1 MKILQI
7 LPRLELGGVERGVVD
22 LVRALKARGEE
33 SVVVSAGGALVEE
46 LQKEGIPHYSLPV
59 DRKSLFSLSLVSRLV
74 EIIQKE
80 RVEVVHAR
88 SRVPG
93 WIAWLASR
101 KAGVPLVT
109 TCHGYYSN
117 HFLSRVMGWGK
128 RVIVPSEVIARH
140 MIDDFGVPPDRIV
153 WIPRGVDLSQFT
165 FHSEKYS
172 SGPPP
177 PSASGAAKGPAVAVG
192 GSAAAPKV
200 FRILNVGRFSPIK
213 GQVEFLRAVHRL
225 RERGLPVEAWLV
237 GSEGEG
243 KTKYTRE
250 IERTVVRLGLENHVK
265 MLGTRRDIPE
275 LLREADLL
283 ALSSLVPES
292 FGRVLIEA
300 GAVGTACVAT
310 RLGGVLDII
319 EDGKEGLLVPP
330 RDEEAFAD
338 AMERLLTHR
347 DEARQMAQA
356 LRKKVETRFTLDQ
369 MTEKTLEVYRQVK
382 EEKRILVIKIGALGD
397 VILAIPSL
405 RMIRKKFPGAHL
417 GVLVD
422 ERYSAVLAG
431 CPYVNEVLLLN
442 RTRSRSWIW
451 LARFAKRLRRE
462 AFDLAIDFQNT
473 KRTHFLAFLAG
484 IPERH
489 GFSRGIFGRLLNRP
503 DFTFTEAASPV
514 RHQFRLLARLGINQ
528 MEEKLEL
535 WPDPDSEALVTQ
547 WFEEKKFS
555 ENRKGVGL
563 VIGSSPRW
571 PTKRWPRESFHALAR
586 RLTKELDCKVVL
598 IGSPEDRPLVKG
610 FDSDSDAFL
619 DLVGK
624 TSLRDLISV
633 IRRLGVLVTGDTAPL
648 HIASALG
655 TRKVALFGPTD
666 PRRHLVPSPKTTL
679 FVKRIPCQP
688 CYKGVCHNPELLA
701 CLKRIE
707 VDEVFEAVK
716 KHLASLPA
724 LTV

>member
-7 LPRLELGGVERGVVD
+7 LPRLELGGVERGVAD
-22 LVRALKARGEE
+22 LVRALKGRGEE
-33 SVVVSAGGALVEE
+33 SVVVSAGGALAQE

-59 DRKSLFSLSLVSRLV
+59 DRKSLFSLFLVPRLV

-80 RVEVVHAR
+80 RVDVVHAR
-88 SRVPG
+88 SRVPA
-93 WIAWLASR
+93 WIVWLASR

-128 RVIVPSEVIARH
+128 RVIVPSEVMARH

-153 WIPRGVDLSQFT
+153 LIPRGVDLSRFT
-165 FHSEKYS
+165 FHSEKYL
-172 SGPPP
+172 
-177 PSASGAAKGPAVAVG
+177 KTT
-192 GSAAAPKV
+192 KV

-250 IERTVVRLGLENHVK
+250 IERTVVRLGLERNVK

-283 ALSSLVPES
+283 VLSSLVPES

-310 RLGGVLDII
+310 RLGGVVDII

-330 RDEEAFAD
+330 GDEDALAD

-347 DEARQMAQA
+347 DEAGRMAQA
-356 LRKKVETRFTLDQ
+356 LRKKVETQFTLDQ
-369 MTEKTLEVYRQVK
+369 MTEKTLEVYHEVRG
-382 EEKRILVIKIGALGD
+382 EKRILVIKIGALGD
-397 VILAIPSL
+397 VILAVPSL
-405 RMIRKKFPGAHL
+405 RMIRKKFPSARL
-417 GVLVD
+417 SVLVD

-431 CPYVNEVLLLN
+431 CPYLNEILLFN
-442 RTRSRSWIW
+442 RSKSRSWIW

-473 KRTHFLAFLAG
+473 KRTHLLALLAG

-489 GFSRGIFGRLLNRP
+489 GFSRGIFGRLLTHP
-503 DFTFTEAASPV
+503 DFTFTEMDSPI
-514 RHQFRLLARLGINQ
+514 RHQFRLLSRLGINQ
-528 MEEKLEL
+528 MEERLEL
-535 WPDPDSEALVTQ
+535 WPDPASEALVTQ
-547 WFEEKKFS
+547 WFGEKKFS
-555 ENRKGVGL
+555 ENGKWVGL

-571 PTKRWPRESFHALAR
+571 PTKRWPIESFRALAR
-586 RLTKELDCKVVL
+586 RLTKELDSKVVL
-598 IGSPEDRPLVKG
+598 IGSPEDRPLVEG
-610 FDSDSDAFL
+610 FDLDSDAVL

-624 TSLRDLISV
+624 SSLRDLVSV

-655 TRKVALFGPTD
+655 TRRVALFGPTD
-666 PRRHLVPSPKTTL
+666 PRRHLVPSPQTTL
-679 FVKRIPCQP
+679 FVKRLPCQP
-688 CYKGVCHNPELLA
+688 CYKGVCQNPEFLA

-707 VDEVFEAVK
+707 VDEVFEATK